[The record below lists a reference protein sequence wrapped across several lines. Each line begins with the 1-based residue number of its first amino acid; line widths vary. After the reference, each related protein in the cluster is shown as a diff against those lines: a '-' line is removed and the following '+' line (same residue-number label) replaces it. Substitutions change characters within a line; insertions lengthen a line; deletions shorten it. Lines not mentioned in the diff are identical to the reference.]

1 MAAGSFTASVILE
14 AQYRLDQMFAEP
26 NTAMTEMLAG
36 EAAAARALLPRQ
48 TAQTLERTTGGYTV
62 GAEVWFLRP
71 GATDLDSGD
80 WPADNDCDVP
90 AGTEGETVKA
100 DIATSIL
107 AYSTGKTKTN
117 RSDNL
122 ITAEEEMAKT
132 MAHICARLRYQLNR
146 DILISG
152 LEAVAQA
159 NLDANINA
167 TWDYT
172 TNTPR
177 IVVPEADF
185 SWENLNEFRIV
196 AKNNNFSDFFFLS
209 GRLFNDNVWLAGL
222 NRGNEGFR
230 NEALAWA
237 ERQIVFDERD
247 LDDVLGRKS
256 ALAIDVNSYAFWNM
270 YRSSASPEVVEGT
283 NYEIWKWAVPD
294 PTGLVWNKNG
304 VLTPVV
310 YEFEMQVACTGR
322 DAFDFHQASR
332 TMAGR
337 LIGGF
342 ETAPEGPN
350 AETGVLLFAIS

>member
-14 AQYRLDQMFAEP
+14 AQHRLDEMYASP
-26 NTAMTEMLAG
+26 NTAQPELLAG

-62 GAEVWFLRP
+62 GAEVWFFRP

-107 AYSTGKTKTN
+107 AYATGKTRTN
-117 RSDNL
+117 RSNNL
-122 ITAEEEMAKT
+122 ITAEEEMAGT
-132 MAHICARLRYQLNR
+132 MAHICARLRRQLNR
-146 DILISG
+146 DVIISG
-152 LEAVAQA
+152 LEAVAQT
-159 NLDANINA
+159 NIDTNINSA
-167 TWDYT
+167 WDYT
-172 TNTPR
+172 TNDPR

-185 SWENLNEFRIV
+185 KWENLNEFRIV
-196 AKNNNFSDFFFLS
+196 AKNNNFGDFFFLA
-209 GRLFNDNVWLAGL
+209 GRLFNDNAWLAFL
-222 NRGNEGFR
+222 NRMNEGER
-230 NEALAWA
+230 QAYLAWGQR
-237 ERQIVFDERD
+237 EIVFDERD
-247 LDDVLGRKS
+247 LDSVLTRKS

-270 YRSSASPEVVEGT
+270 YRSGATPEVVEGT
-283 NYEIWKWAVPD
+283 NYEIWKWALPD
-294 PTGLVWNKNG
+294 PTGLVWNNNG
-304 VLTPVV
+304 RLTPVV

-342 ETAPEGPN
+342 ETVPEGPSG
-350 AETGVLLFAIS
+350 ETGTLLFAVS